1 LVFIWM
7 IKDRFCG
14 LEIYQKDIT
23 ILMTLTCM

>member
-1 LVFIWM
+1 M